1 MVDKTADVTADTAV
15 GAVVGSAID
24 MLAAKADAA
33 VGAAGSAA
41 TDAGTVEVGTG
52 VDVAG
57 PVLPRRFLA
66 SRPPRLSTRRYLQL
80 LPAGGGPAGC
90 GVALQASDAVNA
102 AGLRCEQRGVPGL
115 HPRR

>member
-1 MVDKTADVTADTAV
+1 M
-15 GAVVGSAID
+15 GAVAGSAID

-52 VDVAG
+52 VDVVG

-66 SRPPRLSTRRYLQL
+66 SRPPRLSTRRYIQL
-80 LPAGGGPAGC
+80 LTAGGRSC
-90 GVALQASDAVNA
+90 GVALQASDAVNVV
-102 AGLRCEQRGVPGL
+102 GLCCEQRGVPGL
-115 HPRR
+115 HPQG

>member
-1 MVDKTADVTADTAV
+1 MDKTEDVTADTAV
-15 GAVVGSAID
+15 GAVAGSAID

-41 TDAGTVEVGTG
+41 TDAVTVEVGTG

-80 LPAGGGPAGC
+80 LPAGGVLRGGLAGI
-90 GVALQASDAVNA
+90 
-102 AGLRCEQRGVPGL
+102 RRRQRGGPSL
-115 HPRR
+115 